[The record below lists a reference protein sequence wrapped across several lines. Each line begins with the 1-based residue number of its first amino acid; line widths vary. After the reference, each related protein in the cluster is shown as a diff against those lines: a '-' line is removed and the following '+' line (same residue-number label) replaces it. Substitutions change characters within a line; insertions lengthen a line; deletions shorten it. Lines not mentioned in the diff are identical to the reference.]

1 MLRVYGAHSALL
13 QQKKCFAT
21 FHFTSLL
28 GLTMYKER
36 RRQNLMR
43 LIDEQADGHQAEF
56 AARLGKSPSY
66 VGQLVRGVGSF
77 GDRVARQIEQQCHKP
92 RGWLDRHEQ
101 TAETSASPRD
111 QGLCPMLSWVAAGS
125 WHGMETPDGSGND
138 AAEWLS
144 CPVRHSESTF
154 VLRVRGESMYNPLGR
169 LSFSDGDLI
178 FVDPQRQPENKS
190 CVVVRREADQSAT
203 FKQLI
208 QEGETPVTRRY
219 LKPLNPNWPEPI
231 LELQED
237 DRLCGV
243 VIFKGMAL

>member
-1 MLRVYGAHSALL
+1 
-13 QQKKCFAT
+13 
-21 FHFTSLL
+21 
-28 GLTMYKER
+28 MYKER
-36 RRQNLMR
+36 RRQNLLR

-56 AARLGKSPSY
+56 AARIGKSPSY

-77 GDRVARQIEQQCHKP
+77 GDRVARQIESQCRKP
-92 RGWLDRHEQ
+92 RGWLDQQDHSDAVVEFPR
-101 TAETSASPRD
+101 AE
-111 QGLCPMLSWVAAGS
+111 GLCPVLSWVAAGS
-125 WHGMETPDGSGND
+125 WHGMETPDGRGND
-138 AAEWLS
+138 ASEWLP
-144 CPVRHSESTF
+144 CPVKHSDNTF

-178 FVDPQRQPENKS
+178 FVDPQRQAENKS
-190 CVVVRREADQSAT
+190 CVVVRRDQDQSAT

-208 QEGETPVTRRY
+208 QEGEPPMARRY

-237 DRLCGV
+237 DSLCGV